1 MVLATAC
8 SIDRDCSFTL
18 LGSYMAYHY
27 QNRIT
32 RFYGM
37 MVQRTLL
44 SHNVPKLLQSGVL
57 TILIFFIKLHS
68 SLLKIITIHYY
79 AADKLERKMFCI
91 NIL

>member
-1 MVLATAC
+1 MVLATTC
-8 SIDRDCSFTL
+8 STDRDCSFTL
-18 LGSYMAYHY
+18 LGSYVAYHY

-57 TILIFFIKLHS
+57 TILNFFIKLHS
-68 SLLKIITIHYY
+68 SLLKIITIHDD

-91 NIL
+91 NIF